1 MGLVVLKNCSSA
13 SKNNTP
19 EVFKSII
26 NNASPYV
33 LTQQDLE
40 GVSSIRSYYFYNSK
54 VSSIDIPSGLYVY
67 DGAFMGCSEL
77 STITGNTTTLTITD
91 NCIIDSNQLIVGCKN
106 SKLLSN
112 EIAGIGA
119 AFRDNKAITN
129 IVVPNGVY
137 LSYGAFVGC
146 SNLKHIQCST
156 GNGLGDSG
164 ALSQAEIAS
173 ITSNVIS
180 SLSYGNLKNI
190 EFLNGVSQINDL
202 AFQYSTIDKLIITG
216 NPSISQ
222 YAFSGSYGINYL
234 ELING
239 TLSDSSLY
247 VSSASIR
254 NAKVSSVFQDIA
266 TAPSIED
273 FELVDGT
280 TFSFPSSTLSIQKLT
295 LPGTIRSIDTSFT
308 SSLTYFNFKGTI
320 DDWCAITFSR
330 EESNPIYYTHKLT
343 LYGTPITKVV
353 LPSNLTELKDYVFDL
368 CYSLKS
374 ITMPN
379 TLIRIGDF
387 ALCCCT
393 GLTSITIPNS
403 VTSIG
408 DDALEGC
415 TGLTSITIPPNVVS
429 IGDYAFLGCTGLTSI
444 TIPSSVTNIGVG
456 AFSNCSGAVSIT
468 IQTGLTYIS
477 SDMFAHGNNLT
488 SVTIPS
494 SVTRIDDYAFHDCGN
509 LVDINYDGTMSD
521 WGNVTLV
528 TYWDYDTGNYTIH
541 CTDGD
546 IPKTV

>member
-13 SKNNTP
+13 PKNNTP

-33 LTQQDLE
+33 LTQQDLN
-40 GVSSIRSYYFYNSK
+40 GVNSIKEYSFLNSK
-54 VSSIDIPSGLYVY
+54 VTSIDIPTSVGVTYNCFV
-67 DGAFMGCSEL
+67 GCSEL
-77 STITGNTTTLTITD
+77 SAITGYSASN
-91 NCIIDSNQLIVGCKN
+91 NCIISSNQCLVGCKN
-106 SKLLSN
+106 SKLVAS
-112 EIAGIGA
+112 
-119 AFRDNKAITN
+119 D
-129 IVVPNGVY
+129 VY
-137 LSYGAFVGC
+137 LISQSAFSYKTSIIDITIPQGVQLDYGAFVGC

-173 ITSNVIS
+173 ITSNVIN

-247 VSSASIR
+247 VSSAPIR

-266 TAPSIED
+266 TSPSIKE

-368 CYSLKS
+368 CYPLKS

-387 ALCCCT
+387 ALCCCR
-393 GLTSITIPNS
+393 GLTSLTIPNS

-408 DDALEGC
+408 DNALEGC

-429 IGDYAFLGCTGLTSI
+429 IGKWAFLGCTGLASI
-444 TIPSSVTNIGVG
+444 TIPSSVTSIGVG
-456 AFSNCSGAVSIT
+456 AFSNCDGAVSIT
-468 IQTGLTYIS
+468 IQTGLTYLS
-477 SDMFAHGNNLT
+477 SDMFAHGHNLT

-494 SVTRIDDYAFHDCGN
+494 SVTMIDDYAFYDCDN
-509 LVDINYDGTMSD
+509 LVDIYYGGTMSD
-521 WGNVTLV
+521 WGNITLV
-528 TYWDYDTGNYTIH
+528 TCWDCGTGNYTIH

>member
-40 GVSSIRSYYFYNSK
+40 GVSSIRSYYFYKSK

-77 STITGNTTTLTITD
+77 STITGNTTTLTVTD

-106 SKLLSN
+106 SKLLSD
-112 EIAGIGA
+112 EITGIGA
-119 AFRDNKAITN
+119 AFRDNTAITN

-180 SLSYGNLKNI
+180 SLKFGNLKNI

-222 YAFSGSYGINYL
+222 YAFSGSDGINYL

-387 ALCCCT
+387 ALCCCR
-393 GLTSITIPNS
+393 GLTSLTIPNS

-408 DDALEGC
+408 DNALEGC
-415 TGLTSITIPPNVVS
+415 TGLTSITIP
-429 IGDYAFLGCTGLTSI
+429 
-444 TIPSSVTNIGVG
+444 SSVINVGVG
-456 AFSNCSGAVSIT
+456 AFLNCSGAVSIT
-468 IQTGLTYIS
+468 IQTGLTYLS
-477 SDMFAHGNNLT
+477 SEMFGHGNNLT
-488 SVTIPS
+488 SITIPS

-509 LVDINYDGTMSD
+509 LVDIYYDGTMSD

-528 TYWDYDTGNYTIH
+528 TYWDYNTGNYTIH